1 MDFLVTFAEVDAAP
15 VIGGLLGAGGLGALL
30 AFRKTSAEAES
41 VSVGT
46 LRSVIEEL
54 RVEVERLRIENDN
67 LRDQLAELPMMR
79 ERLLVLERLLREA
92 GISPPNGGR

>member
-1 MDFLVTFAEVDAAP
+1 MDPATLIAA
-15 VIGGLLGAGGLGALL
+15 VLGAGGLGAVI

-54 RVEVERLRIENDN
+54 RYEVERLRVENDR
-67 LRDQLAELPMMR
+67 LREQIAEVPRLQRRMR
-79 ERLLVLERLLREA
+79 ALERALEEQ
-92 GISPPNGGR
+92 GITPPPANGDG

>member
-1 MDFLVTFAEVDAAP
+1 MDPATLIAA
-15 VIGGLLGAGGLGALL
+15 ILGAGGLGAII

-54 RVEVERLRIENDN
+54 RVEVERLRQENDN
-67 LRDQLAELPMMR
+67 LRDQLAELPLLR
-79 ERLLVLERLLREA
+79 ERLRALEQVLDER
-92 GISPPNGGR
+92 GITPPQGPTGL